1 MGSMIYIYIYHLS
14 FLPPLLSLSLSLSF
28 LLVSLLLFQS
38 KISLT
43 LTCTIS
49 IQFFMLHAADPV
61 HNVLPH
67 TELFLLVS
75 ACWSQ
80 IRTQFLNALNN
91 WGLSRNTGFTRW
103 SRKVKA
109 TKSGLNDHTVLKC
122 SFKMLQEKGFTHWT
136 RQDIGTF
143 RRTRMNQPV
152 VCSSRAKT
160 TTKIQGSWA
169 ERKCVRTK
177 SEASSSTDASLPC

>member
-1 MGSMIYIYIYHLS
+1 MIYIYITFLS
-14 FLPPLLSLSLSLSF
+14 FPPSLSLSLF

-91 WGLSRNTGFTRW
+91 
-103 SRKVKA
+103 
-109 TKSGLNDHTVLKC
+109 
-122 SFKMLQEKGFTHWT
+122 
-136 RQDIGTF
+136 
-143 RRTRMNQPV
+143 
-152 VCSSRAKT
+152 
-160 TTKIQGSWA
+160 
-169 ERKCVRTK
+169 
-177 SEASSSTDASLPC
+177 